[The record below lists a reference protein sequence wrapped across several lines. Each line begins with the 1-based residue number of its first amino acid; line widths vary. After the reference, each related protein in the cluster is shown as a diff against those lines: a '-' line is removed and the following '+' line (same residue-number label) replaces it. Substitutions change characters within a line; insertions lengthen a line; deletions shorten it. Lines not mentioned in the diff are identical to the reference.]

1 MAARKLQT
9 EIDKTLKK
17 VAEGVEIFE
26 DMYELLQRS
35 TNQTQKEKMESDLKT
50 QIKKLQRL
58 RDQIKTWLQSNDI
71 KDKKPLLDNRKL
83 IETQM
88 EKFKACEK
96 EMKTKAFSKEGLI
109 AAAKMNPKDREK
121 AEVAEWLSTQVD
133 ELSRQVEAAEA
144 EIETISGS
152 GKKKKG
158 SAKDERAS
166 QLEEAN
172 DRRNWHISRLEILLR
187 MLENGNLDT
196 ERVQDIKED
205 IAYFVESNMEE
216 DFEEDEGIYDDLN
229 LDDGEEAFGLKEN
242 DDMHSNVDSTA
253 GMDDLSFRDIK
264 DTPTKPRRDSL
275 ADINVSST
283 NTTNNNNGSSNK
295 EEPTVA
301 SPVSTTSAPPAAA
314 AAAAAPSAPPSATKK
329 TTKKASQ
336 EPVTVPKEKA
346 VPTANFAQAK
356 APPASQSGV
365 LSPPKAPSAA
375 PLPPIRYAAAAAAAV
390 AGNAAASADT
400 AASPSTTTAS
410 IGNDATSES
419 ASAVPSAVGATPSS
433 TTQASSA
440 ATTTTQAAP
449 GTPAKSSVEA
459 IKNEV
464 SDKARSAS
472 PAPPGLTKVDSA
484 AAAAATSTSAQD
496 GSTSGFEPA
505 QLVASSAAAS
515 VVQPAGGGAGT
526 AAQQAA
532 VQKEAG
538 TEARLPTSLTD
549 LVSSFESAKQKSL
562 RRDANLGLVHK
573 SLESSFMNVP
583 EPMDSDK
590 PKYYVPKNPFPTPSY
605 YPQTPAGVFDN
616 PALYS
621 KFDVDTLFYIFY
633 YQQGTYH
640 QYLAAKELKKQS
652 WRFHKQYLTWFQR
665 HSEPQAI
672 TDEYE
677 QGVYVYFDWE
687 GSWCQRKKSDFRFE
701 YRWLEDN

>member
-1 MAARKLQT
+1 MAARKLQL

-26 DMYELLQRS
+26 DMYDLLQRS
-35 TNQTQKEKMESDLKT
+35 TNSTQKEKMESDLKT

-121 AEVAEWLSTQVD
+121 AEITDWLSTQVD

-166 QLEEAN
+166 ELENAN

-196 ERVQDIKED
+196 DRVTDIKED
-205 IAYFVESNMEE
+205 ISYFVESNMEE

-229 LDDGEEAFGLKEN
+229 LVDGEEAFGLKEN
-242 DDMHSNVDSTA
+242 DDTISNVDSA
-253 GMDDLSFRDIK
+253 ANMDDLSFHDVK
-264 DTPTKPRRDSL
+264 DTPIKQRRESVAESL
-275 ADINVSST
+275 PGS
-283 NTTNNNNGSSNK
+283 NNHAKK
-295 EEPTVA
+295 EEPAA
-301 SPVSTTSAPPAAA
+301 SPSPSAPAQPVAL
-314 AAAAAPSAPPSATKK
+314 PSAPPSATKK
-329 TTKKASQ
+329 TARKPSA
-336 EPVTVPKEKA
+336 EPVAAPKEKAAPAVPA
-346 VPTANFAQAK
+346 VPTANFSQAK
-356 APPASQSGV
+356 ATPASAAAV

-390 AGNAAASADT
+390 AASSTADT
-400 AASPSTTTAS
+400 PAASPSTTTAS
-410 IGNDATSES
+410 IANDATSDAAAAPA
-419 ASAVPSAVGATPSS
+419 ASAPTSQPQPTAATQPTVAPATPV
-433 TTQASSA
+433 
-440 ATTTTQAAP
+440 
-449 GTPAKSSVEA
+449 KSSVEA
-459 IKNEV
+459 IK
-464 SDKARSAS
+464 SSDATDKARSAS
-472 PAPPGLTKVDSA
+472 PAPPGLTKVDSQSAAPGAGVSATASA
-484 AAAAATSTSAQD
+484 AAQDASSTA
-496 GSTSGFEPA
+496 TSGFQPA
-505 QLVASSAAAS
+505 QLAASSAAAS

-532 VQKEAG
+532 AQKEAG

-583 EPMDSDK
+583 EPLDSDK
-590 PKYYVPKNPFPTPSY
+590 PKYYVPKNPFLTPSY
-605 YPQTPAGVFDN
+605 YPQSPASVFDN
-616 PALYS
+616 PALYA

>member
-1 MAARKLQT
+1 MQT

-26 DMYELLQRS
+26 DMYDLLQRS
-35 TNQTQKEKMESDLKT
+35 TNPTQKEKMESDLKT

-121 AEVAEWLSTQVD
+121 AEVTDWLSSQVD

-253 GMDDLSFRDIK
+253 GMDDLSFRDVK
-264 DTPTKPRRDSL
+264 DTPTKARRDSL
-275 ADINVSST
+275 ADTNASS
-283 NTTNNNNGSSNK
+283 NTSAANNNNNANSKK
-295 EEPTVA
+295 EEPTAA
-301 SPVSTTSAPPAAA
+301 SPISSTPAPPTAAA
-314 AAAAAPSAPPSATKK
+314 AAASAPSAPPSASKK

-336 EPVTVPKEKA
+336 EPVAVPKEKA

-356 APPASQSGV
+356 APPASQAGLV
-365 LSPPKAPSAA
+365 SPPKAPSAA

-390 AGNAAASADT
+390 AGNATASADN
-400 AASPSTTTAS
+400 AASPLTTTAS
-410 IGNDATSES
+410 IANDATSEGNS
-419 ASAVPSAVGATPSS
+419 GVPSAVGATPSS
-433 TTQASSA
+433 AATQTLSA
-440 ATTTTQAAP
+440 AATTTTTQAAT
-449 GTPAKSSVEA
+449 GTPAKSSVDA
-459 IKNEV
+459 IKNEAL
-464 SDKARSAS
+464 DKARSAS
-472 PAPPGLTKVDSA
+472 PAPPGLTKADSSA
-484 AAAAATSTSAQD
+484 AAAQGQD
-496 GSTSGFEPA
+496 GNTSGFEPA
-505 QLVASSAAAS
+505 QLAASSAAAS

-532 VQKEAG
+532 AQKEAG

-562 RRDANLGLVHK
+562 CRDANVGLVHK

-590 PKYYVPKNPFPTPSY
+590 PKYYVPKNPLPTPSY

>member
-35 TNQTQKEKMESDLKT
+35 TNSTQKEKMESDLKT

-121 AEVAEWLSTQVD
+121 AEISDWLSTQVD

-166 QLEEAN
+166 ALENAN

-196 ERVQDIKED
+196 ERVTDIKED
-205 IAYFVESNMEE
+205 IAYFVESNVEE

-229 LDDGEEAFGLKEN
+229 LDDGEEAFGLKET

-275 ADINVSST
+275 ADTNSSSIT
-283 NTTNNNNGSSNK
+283 TSTTTTTTTTTTNAKK
-295 EEPTVA
+295 EEPAT
-301 SPVSTTSAPPAAA
+301 SPAPSAPAQPAAPPAA
-314 AAAAAPSAPPSATKK
+314 APPSATKK

-336 EPVTVPKEKA
+336 EPVAVPKDKA

-356 APPASQSGV
+356 APPASQSAV

-390 AGNAAASADT
+390 AGSAAASATDNS

-410 IGNDATSES
+410 ITNESTSDANS
-419 ASAVPSAVGATPSS
+419 ASVNSTSAFSAQPSTATAPLAPS
-433 TTQASSA
+433 
-440 ATTTTQAAP
+440 
-449 GTPAKSSVEA
+449 TPAKSSVDA
-459 IKNEV
+459 IKTDAAE
-464 SDKARSAS
+464 KARSAS
-472 PAPPGLTKVDSA
+472 PAPPGLTKVDTASA
-484 AAAAATSTSAQD
+484 ATNVAAPAQD
-496 GSTSGFEPA
+496 ASATGTSGFQPA
-505 QLVASSAAAS
+505 QLAASSAAAS

-532 VQKEAG
+532 AQKEAG

-583 EPMDSDK
+583 EPLDSDK

-605 YPQTPAGVFDN
+605 YPQTPASVFDN

>member
-17 VAEGVEIFE
+17 VAEGVEVFE

-35 TNQTQKEKMESDLKT
+35 TNATQKDKMESDLKT

-121 AEVAEWLSTQVD
+121 AEISDWLSTQVD

-166 QLEEAN
+166 QLETSN

-196 ERVQDIKED
+196 ERVTDIKDD

-242 DDMHSNVDSTA
+242 DDTHSNHDSTA
-253 GMDDLSFRDIK
+253 GMDDLSFRDLK

-275 ADINVSST
+275 ADT
-283 NTTNNNNGSSNK
+283 NTNSANK
-295 EEPTVA
+295 KDETAPSPTLSA
-301 SPVSTTSAPPAAA
+301 PAQPPAPPAAPA
-314 AAAAAPSAPPSATKK
+314 SAKK

-336 EPVTVPKEKA
+336 EPVAVPKEKA

-356 APPASQSGV
+356 APSASQSSV
-365 LSPPKAPSAA
+365 LSPPKAHSAA

-390 AGNAAASADT
+390 AASAAASA
-400 AASPSTTTAS
+400 A
-410 IGNDATSES
+410 
-419 ASAVPSAVGATPSS
+419 
-433 TTQASSA
+433 
-440 ATTTTQAAP
+440 
-449 GTPAKSSVEA
+449 
-459 IKNEV
+459 
-464 SDKARSAS
+464 
-472 PAPPGLTKVDSA
+472 
-484 AAAAATSTSAQD
+484 D
-496 GSTSGFEPA
+496 G
-505 QLVASSAAAS
+505 V
-515 VVQPAGGGAGT
+515 
-526 AAQQAA
+526 
-532 VQKEAG
+532 
-538 TEARLPTSLTD
+538 
-549 LVSSFESAKQKSL
+549 
-562 RRDANLGLVHK
+562 
-573 SLESSFMNVP
+573 
-583 EPMDSDK
+583 
-590 PKYYVPKNPFPTPSY
+590 
-605 YPQTPAGVFDN
+605 
-616 PALYS
+616 
-621 KFDVDTLFYIFY
+621 
-633 YQQGTYH
+633 
-640 QYLAAKELKKQS
+640 
-652 WRFHKQYLTWFQR
+652 
-665 HSEPQAI
+665 
-672 TDEYE
+672 
-677 QGVYVYFDWE
+677 
-687 GSWCQRKKSDFRFE
+687 
-701 YRWLEDN
+701 